1 MSGATTDPRL
11 MRKAPPRPLRISWS
25 DERFRNIIYQV
36 LVVAAVVTLFGWLWS
51 NTRYNLEVR
60 RIATGW
66 GFLSRE
72 AGLPIGEHLID
83 YDPSNSYFRALLVGV
98 LNTLKVA
105 ITGIVLAT
113 ILGTL
118 LGVARLSKNW
128 MLAKFAGAYVE
139 IVRDLPLL
147 LQLLFWYSLLQGLPG
162 PRQAARPLYPVFS
175 EALASYDPRYG
186 YVLGAIVLGIVL
198 AGFYHSRSHAKQ
210 VYERSL
216 VYGAALIAL
225 PLAVWWLVGVPSP
238 VAFEPVPGV
247 FLSNRGLKIPYIHW
261 EAAHSW
267 ALLAFVA
274 GIAITYFY
282 RKTVRAKQM
291 QDGQIRLVWPF
302 ALTAII
308 GLPILVWAVLGA
320 PFQPDVPELRGFNFR
335 GGLDISP
342 EFFALLLGL
351 TLYTAGFIA
360 EIVRAGILAVS
371 QGQWEAAQ
379 ALGLPR
385 GRVMNLIVLPQA
397 MRVIIPPMTSQ
408 FLNITKNSSLAVAIG
423 YQDIVSIANTTLNQ
437 TGQAIEGI
445 AIIMLVYLTISLS
458 ISLFMNWYNKRIA
471 LVER

>member
-1 MSGATTDPRL
+1 MSGASIDPRL
-11 MRKAPPRPLRISWS
+11 LRKAPTRPLRLSWS
-25 DERFRNIIYQV
+25 DERFRNIVYQV
-36 LVVAAVVTLFGWLWS
+36 LVVAAVAALLGWLWS

-66 GFLSRE
+66 DFLWRE

-83 YDPSNSYFRALLVGV
+83 YDPADTYFRALLVGV

-105 ITGIVLAT
+105 LTGIVLAT

-118 LGVARLSKNW
+118 LGIARLSRNW
-128 MLAKFAGAYVE
+128 MLAKFASSYVE
-139 IVRDLPLL
+139 VVRNLPLL

-162 PRQAARPLYPVFS
+162 PRQAINPVT
-175 EALASYDPRYG
+175 
-186 YVLGAIVLGIVL
+186 
-198 AGFYHSRSHAKQ
+198 
-210 VYERSL
+210 
-216 VYGAALIAL
+216 
-225 PLAVWWLVGVPSP
+225 
-238 VAFEPVPGV
+238 GV
-247 FLSNRGLKIPYIHW
+247 FLSNRGLKLPYVHW
-261 EAAHSW
+261 ETAHSW
-267 ALLAFVA
+267 ALLAFGT
-274 GIAITYFY
+274 GILATWLY
-282 RKTVRAKQM
+282 RRAARAKQM
-291 QDGQIRLVWPF
+291 RDGQPRPVWPVG
-302 ALTAII
+302 LTLLL
-308 GLPILVWAVLGA
+308 GLPLLVWAALGA
-320 PFQPDVPELRGFNFR
+320 PFTPDVPELRGFNFR
-335 GGLDISP
+335 GGLDVSP

-458 ISLFMNWYNKRIA
+458 ISLFMNWYNKHIA